1 MNQKRALTSG
11 NITELMNRK
20 ERFERDLSY
29 GEESERELLKLIK
42 TIDPSAYLTTGYN
55 PDYDLVSPLW
65 DMTIELKDERRQAP
79 ESGNV
84 YIEIRYKDSKQ
95 LSGLSTSKATH
106 WAFRITDELIKVI
119 EVNELKE
126 LVKEAYNKN
135 GFTPGG
141 DKEKRTEGVLVRHS
155 KILAKDFEF

>member
-1 MNQKRALTSG
+1 
-11 NITELMNRK
+11 MNRQ
-20 ERFERDLSY
+20 ERFERDLRY
-29 GEESERELLKLIK
+29 GEESEQELLKLIK
-42 TIDPSAYLTTGYN
+42 AIDPDAYLTVGYN

-65 DMTIELKDERRQAP
+65 DMTIELKDERRMAP
-79 ESGNV
+79 ISRNV
-84 YIEIRYKDSKQ
+84 FVEIRYKDSKK

-119 EVNELKE
+119 EVEELRE
-126 LVKEAYNKN
+126 LVREAYDEN

-141 DKEKRTEGVLVRHS
+141 DKEKRTEGVLVKHS